1 MKVRVGFVVPIF
13 LAAFVSNAA
22 GPAAAQQPAKM
33 DPSVISRVA
42 AALVGH
48 RVADPPPTTRGS
60 SLAQM
65 YWSNV
70 QNAPVAV
77 VEGGTGSAT
86 VIIVH
91 PNKQAYVL
99 TNNHVAQSAFSV
111 KGYPP
116 QVFLLFYDAALKNEI
131 FDHDRFL
138 GCLTSSRDQTVWC
151 QAVRNSS
158 RLATVVAT
166 DPPRDLALLSVEAVP
181 GGVGGIPAAD
191 MQTLQPGDE
200 VAIIGS
206 PKSLLWSF
214 TTGIISAVRT
224 NFKLGSGSG
233 TMIQTQAPVNP
244 GNSGGPLFTASGKLA
259 GVVFAGR
266 VGETLQIGKEQ
277 ISVPAEGLN
286 YAIGIDQV
294 LAFTRS
300 HLVER

>member
-1 MKVRVGFVVPIF
+1 MKWQLGFIVPIF
-13 LAAFVSNAA
+13 IVALAFTVA
-22 GPAAAQQPAKM
+22 GVAVAQQAVEM
-33 DPSVISRVA
+33 DPAIVARVGAALAGNRVA
-42 AALVGH
+42 E
-48 RVADPPPTTRGS
+48 PPRKTRGGP
-60 SLAQM
+60 LAQL
-65 YWSNV
+65 YRANV

-99 TNNHVAQSAFSV
+99 TNNHVAENAFRV
-111 KGYPP
+111 KGSPP
-116 QVFLLFYDAALKNEI
+116 QVFLLFYDAVLKNEI

-138 GCLTSSRDQTVWC
+138 GCFNSSPGQTVWC
-151 QAVRNSS
+151 RAVRNSS

-166 DPPRDLALLSVEAVP
+166 DPPRDLALLSVENVP
-181 GGVGGIPAAD
+181 AGVGGIPAAD

-244 GNSGGPLFTASGKLA
+244 GNSGGPLFTATGKLA

-277 ISVPAEGLN
+277 INVPAEGLN
-286 YAIGIDQV
+286 YAIGIDQA

-300 HLVER
+300 HLAKR